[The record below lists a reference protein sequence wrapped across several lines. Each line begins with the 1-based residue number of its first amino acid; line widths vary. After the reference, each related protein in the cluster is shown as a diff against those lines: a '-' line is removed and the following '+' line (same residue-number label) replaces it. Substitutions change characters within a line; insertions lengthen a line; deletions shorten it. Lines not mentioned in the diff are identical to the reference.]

1 MSEQNIGNTDGT
13 DTSTETSQAQ
23 AKTYTQEEFDAHMA
37 RLRQS
42 LTKKF
47 EKQFSELGDIDE
59 LRQLKTEAERRKQEE
74 QVKRGE
80 FETILKELAQ
90 KKDAEI
96 QRRDQIIKEYTV
108 DVPLV
113 NTAAQ
118 LRAVNPEQVKALLK
132 PNVRLS
138 ESGEV
143 EVIDRDG
150 KVRYTDSGTP
160 FKVEDLVKEFL
171 DNNRHF
177 LQPNPATTQ
186 GKSSITA
193 SREKLDIKKLDMK
206 NAEHRK
212 IYKEYLAS
220 QKP

>member
-1 MSEQNIGNTDGT
+1 MSEQNIGNQDGT
-13 DTSTETSQAQ
+13 DTSTEISQVTG
-23 AKTYTQEEFDAHMA
+23 KTYTQEEFDSHMA
-37 RLRQS
+37 KMRQS

-47 EKQFSELGDIDE
+47 EKQFADLGDLDE
-59 LRQLKTEAERRKQEE
+59 LRQLKSEAEKRKQEE
-74 QVKRGE
+74 QVKKGE
-80 FETILKELAQ
+80 FEVILRDLAQ

-96 QRRDQIIKEYTV
+96 QRRDAIIREYTV

-118 LRAVNPEQVKALLK
+118 LRAVNPDQVKQLLK
-132 PNVRLS
+132 PNVRLNQ
-138 ESGEV
+138 SGEV
-143 EVIDRDG
+143 EVVDRDG

-193 SREKLDIKKLDMK
+193 NREKLDIKSLDMK

-212 IYKEYLAS
+212 LYKEWMAK
-220 QKP
+220 QR